1 MSSSKPKPQH
11 SLDYFADLVEV
22 GDFVRYLIEREA
34 IPQDSIL
41 PRRLMA
47 YYDASA
53 RRVSPYQTGHLMS
66 QIMDHMLRLVDK
78 HPDLYLT
85 FKTIRRLGTGTKD
98 ATQ

>member
-11 SLDYFADLVEV
+11 SLDFFADLDEV
-22 GDFVRYLIEREA
+22 GDFITYLIQREA

-41 PRRLMA
+41 PQRLMA
-47 YYDASA
+47 YYDARS
-53 RRVSPYQTGHLMS
+53 RRVSPYQTGHLRS
-66 QIMDHMLRLVDK
+66 QIMDHTLRPVDK

-85 FKTIRRLGTGTKD
+85 FKTIRRLGTKD